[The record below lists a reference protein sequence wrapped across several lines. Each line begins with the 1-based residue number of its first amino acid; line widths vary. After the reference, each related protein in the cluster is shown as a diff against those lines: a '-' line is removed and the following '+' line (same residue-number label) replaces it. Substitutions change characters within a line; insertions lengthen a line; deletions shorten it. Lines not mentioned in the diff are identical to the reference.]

1 VSRQA
6 VFRPKAVADLDAIWR
21 YTARHW
27 GSTQA
32 DAYVRAIVETCRAVA
47 RGERTGTDASD
58 LRPGYRKLRIGRHVA
73 FYRPQDDGSVEFVR
87 ILHERMD
94 LPSRLDP
101 H

>member
-1 VSRQA
+1 VSRPP

-27 GSTQA
+27 GAAQA
-32 DAYVRAIVETCRAVA
+32 DAYVRAIVDACRAVA

-58 LRPGYRKLRIGRHVA
+58 VRPGYRKPRNGRHLA
-73 FYRPQDDGSVEFVR
+73 FYRLTDEGSVEVVR

-94 LPSRLDP
+94 LPTRLGET
-101 H
+101 

>member
-1 VSRQA
+1 MNRQA
-6 VFRPKAVADLDAIWR
+6 VFRPKAVADLDSIWR

-27 GSTQA
+27 GASQA
-32 DAYVRAIVETCRAVA
+32 DAYVRSIVKTCRAVA

-73 FYRPQDDGSVEFVR
+73 FYRTVDDEGVEVVR

-94 LPSRLDP
+94 LPARLDP
-101 H
+101 P

>member
-1 VSRQA
+1 VNRPA

-27 GSTQA
+27 GATQA

-47 RGERTGTDASD
+47 RGEHTGTDASD
-58 LRPGYRKLRIGRHVA
+58 LRPGYRKLRIGRHIA
-73 FYRPQDDGSVEFVR
+73 FYRPKDDGSVEVVR

-94 LPSRLDP
+94 LPARLDP